1 MVLHQ
6 QRIHRFQFPEP
17 LKGTLLTTNS
27 VPLRS
32 GVDVNEYN

>member
-17 LKGTLLTTNS
+17 LEGTLLTTRLIVS
-27 VPLRS
+27 HYGL
-32 GVDVNEYN
+32 E